1 MSRYLVSL
9 LGELVIPNLLLIKTL
24 ENVDQYVFIC
34 PKSGGERDQVRR
46 VCAVC
51 QIEDPVILEVDEFS
65 LEDIDRGLKSQLG
78 SAGAEYW
85 VNLTGGSRILAL
97 ATFDHFHKS
106 NDAHI
111 LYLPPGKNSFQ
122 QLWPSHVEN
131 QLGVTYRLG
140 LDDCLQAHGV
150 QVLLK
155 SQQLRDMNQLEAM
168 FNIITQ
174 NSNSHFM
181 SRLNRLGAEPKSA
194 NEEMNMTQLSSRFS
208 RALGISPH
216 EVLHPG
222 WLSFIKGA
230 WFEEYMAHWVGRLIS
245 AAYHGVAI
253 EKDGVQNELDCAF
266 MHENQLHIMELKA
279 SANLNDMNEFLYKL
293 DSLGRDFGLRPRCHL
308 VIADPDVEN
317 GLRQAPQI
325 LRRARS
331 MGINVLV
338 YRQLLPRN
346 IEETLRGVLELK

>member
-1 MSRYLVSL
+1 MSRILVSL
-9 LGELVIPNLLLIKTL
+9 LGELVVPNLLLIKSL
-24 ENVDQYVFIC
+24 DNVGQYVFLC
-34 PKSGGERDQVRR
+34 PKTGEERDQARR
-46 VCAVC
+46 VCSVC
-51 QIEDPVILEVDEFS
+51 QIEDPVILEVDEFN
-65 LEDIDRGLKSQLG
+65 LGDIDRALQSQLV
-78 SAGAEYW
+78 SAGPEYW

-97 ATFDHFHKS
+97 ATFDHFRKS

-122 QLWPSHVEN
+122 QLWPSHLEN
-131 QLGVTYRLG
+131 HLSVAYRLG

-150 QVLLK
+150 QVLRK
-155 SQQLRDMNQLEAM
+155 SRQQRDRNQLEAM

-174 NSNSHFM
+174 NSNSRFM
-181 SRLNRLGAEPKSA
+181 SRLNRLGAEPKSD
-194 NEEMNMTQLSSRFS
+194 NEEKNMTQLSDRFS
-208 RALGISPH
+208 RALGISQR
-216 EVLHPG
+216 EVLNPA
-222 WLSFIKGA
+222 WLSFVKGE
-230 WFEEYMAHWVGRLIS
+230 WFEEYMAHWVGKVIPQ
-245 AAYHGVAI
+245 AFHGVVI

-308 VIADPDVEN
+308 VIADPDVEH
-317 GLRQAPQI
+317 GLRNAPQI

-346 IEETLRGVLELK
+346 IEETLRGVLLTK